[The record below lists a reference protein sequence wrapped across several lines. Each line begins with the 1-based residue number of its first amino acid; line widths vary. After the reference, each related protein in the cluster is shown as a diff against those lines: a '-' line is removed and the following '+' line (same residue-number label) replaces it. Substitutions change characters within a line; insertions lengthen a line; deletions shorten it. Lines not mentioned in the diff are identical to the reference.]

1 MFENSPRRPNYA
13 PSSFEKRFEKLWDD
27 LFPEVVWVRQV
38 LAIPNR
44 RFEFDYQL
52 KEAKLLVECQ
62 GSVFVGHKKIGNQFY
77 IPMRGHN
84 SPDGIARDHEKHNL
98 AVSHGYTL
106 FYFSEKLMTEDWII
120 NLYSL
125 VSES

>member
-1 MFENSPRRPNYA
+1 MFENRPGKEYKC
-13 PSSFEKRFEKLWDD
+13 SSFESRFEKLWDE

-38 LAIPNR
+38 LAIPKH
-44 RFEFDYQL
+44 RFAFDYQL
-52 KEAKLLVECQ
+52 KDKPLLVECQ
-62 GSVFVGHKKIGNQFY
+62 GSAFMGHKKIGGQYY

-106 FYFSEKLMTEDWII
+106 FYISEKLFTEDWLT
-120 NLYSL
+120 NLYVL
-125 VSES
+125 TQEL